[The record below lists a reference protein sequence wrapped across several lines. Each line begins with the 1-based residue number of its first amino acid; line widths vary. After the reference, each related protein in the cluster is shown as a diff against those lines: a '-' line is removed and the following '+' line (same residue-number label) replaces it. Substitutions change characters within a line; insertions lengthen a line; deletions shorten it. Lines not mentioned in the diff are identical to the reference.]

1 MGRKNR
7 NRFEWVPYLCIAAGL
22 LCMLYPYCSE
32 YIFQNRT
39 ASVISTYERASM
51 ALEESQ
57 HQEMLE
63 QAQRYNEY
71 LAGSQEKL
79 TDPFQMKKGEAND
92 LMYDQLLSTGGSD
105 VMAYIEIP
113 KINVILPIYHGTS
126 SQVLSKGVGHLE
138 GTSLPVGG
146 QDTHT
151 VLTGHTGLDQAS
163 LLSDL
168 TEI

>member
-7 NRFEWVPYLCIAAGL
+7 KRFEWIPYLCIAAGL

-39 ASVISTYERASM
+39 ASVISTYEHASM
-51 ALEESQ
+51 ALEENQ

-79 TDPFQMKKGEAND
+79 TDPFQMKRVKP
-92 LMYDQLLSTGGSD
+92 MICC
-105 VMAYIEIP
+105 M
-113 KINVILPIYHGTS
+113 INC
-126 SQVLSKGVGHLE
+126 
-138 GTSLPVGG
+138 
-146 QDTHT
+146 
-151 VLTGHTGLDQAS
+151 
-163 LLSDL
+163 
-168 TEI
+168 

>member
-7 NRFEWVPYLCIAAGL
+7 KRFEWVPYLCIAAGL

-63 QAQRYNEY
+63 QAQRYNILLY
-71 LAGSQEKL
+71 SSI
-79 TDPFQMKKGEAND
+79 DPKAVEPMGIRAF
-92 LMYDQLLSTGGSD
+92 SD
-105 VMAYIEIP
+105 VEALLEAARLPGKTVYVIP
-113 KINVILPIYHGTS
+113 NGATVIPHI
-126 SQVLSKGVGHLE
+126 VKE
-138 GTSLPVGG
+138 
-146 QDTHT
+146 
-151 VLTGHTGLDQAS
+151 AS
-163 LLSDL
+163 AN
-168 TEI
+168 EA